1 MAEISVE
8 NGVMGSELGRPGKR
22 EILVLALASEV
33 VDEEHDEE
41 GNTDDLHGE
50 GFRTNRFLLLVR
62 FGFGIGGSGIV
73 GNYWCFEG
81 FIFDYYW

>member
-1 MAEISVE
+1 
-8 NGVMGSELGRPGKR
+8 MGSELGRPGKR

-41 GNTDDLHGE
+41 GNADDLHSE

-62 FGFGIGGSGIV
+62 FGFGI
-73 GNYWCFEG
+73 EG